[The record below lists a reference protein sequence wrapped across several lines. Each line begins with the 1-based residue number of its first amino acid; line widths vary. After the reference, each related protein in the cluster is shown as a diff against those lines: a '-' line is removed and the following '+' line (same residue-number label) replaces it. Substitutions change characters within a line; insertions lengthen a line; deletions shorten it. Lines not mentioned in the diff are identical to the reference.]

1 MAEQKN
7 PLDKLSKEDKLRL
20 TKTSFLIT
28 SMAQFMRWSA
38 TFDQYEIMDH
48 PNFQQVKLMSYLQS
62 GRFSIAF
69 KEDQAI
75 LGVQENEAVWLKN
88 LPLDYCIADDRIYL
102 KISASEA
109 MNIKFPGMTLAI
121 NVESKV
127 TLEQLRKCE
136 SLAFALVTVVGGEV
150 SEIVEQLRE
159 PINLLSMP
167 LKKGLMHHQDQLD
180 SEVKYTD
187 FL

>member
-28 SMAQFMRWSA
+28 SMTQFMRWSA
-38 TFDQYEIMDH
+38 TFDQYEIKDH
-48 PNFQQVKLMSYLQS
+48 PNFQQVKLLSYLQS

-69 KEDQAI
+69 KDEQAI

-102 KISASEA
+102 KVSASEA
-109 MNIKFPGMTLAI
+109 MNIKFSGLTLAI

-127 TLEQLRKCE
+127 TLKQLRKCD
-136 SLAFALVTVVGGEV
+136 SLAFALVKVAGGEV
-150 SEIVEQLRE
+150 TEIVEQLRD

-167 LKKGLMHHQDQLD
+167 LKEGLMHFQNQLD